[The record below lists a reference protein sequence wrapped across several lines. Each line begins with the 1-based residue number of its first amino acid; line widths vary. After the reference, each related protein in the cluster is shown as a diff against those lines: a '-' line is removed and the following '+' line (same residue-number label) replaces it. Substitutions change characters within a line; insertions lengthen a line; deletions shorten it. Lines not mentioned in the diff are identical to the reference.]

1 MPPKRRLRKNTA
13 AIAIQESGYIGSP
26 SMEDTRNLVPLAS
39 APAKH
44 LPLDAHNGS
53 CETGSLTPVRFNCQA
68 CVRKKIKCNRAVPKC
83 ANCIK
88 TKLEC
93 VYQPPPPR
101 RKRKRSQG
109 EEDVH
114 ERLARY
120 ERILHDHNLLPT
132 ATPSVISGRDLEA
145 SANSIQGQTPGT
157 ANSQADVAANKLLPK
172 YGNSRHIDDVL
183 LLDAGEG
190 DLGELSVSESEQ
202 QNHHEDEPGPD
213 KATPTGLLGA
223 LAAHSIS
230 DASTRSAISLTDLHP
245 SCEHA
250 AKLWYA
256 YVENVEPLCKVLHV
270 PTVARIVHTV
280 SKHPATASKNDEC
293 ILFAIYHF
301 AVFSMSDDE
310 CSHEL
315 HDSRAQLMH
324 KYRTAVTQ
332 ALVNASWLKTTSLPV
347 LQAYTLFLI
356 SLRTQIDSHTFWIL
370 TGIAIRLAQRIGLHR
385 DGESVG
391 LPPFEV
397 QMRRRLF
404 WQLLPLDSYAGQT
417 SGTGISIS
425 PDSWDTKQP
434 LNINDDQMFPG
445 MNEPPHEKR
454 GASEMI
460 FCLARMELS
469 NFYTRTG
476 VQLKGNGGTI
486 EFRTPEEIE
495 RLIDE
500 VEDLIEKKFLRYC
513 DILNPLH
520 FLTTGVMR
528 SAISAVRLRARM
540 PLLKQETITD
550 TQQRHLCTLAEK
562 VLDTRNVMYSN
573 PATQKFRWQ
582 MQALFVWDSL
592 LCILRSIA
600 KVGFYS
606 PSELDAAWKRVSEV
620 YANHE
625 ALRQGRRTL
634 YATIAKITLKA
645 WLLNPPRNSTPEPD
659 FMTALRAQHKPK
671 EIDQRHDSTFAAHQA
686 TDGAFYFDELFDDM
700 SRADP
705 NMNNAFNLDP
715 SADWLFWDQ
724 MCGETS
730 LG

>member
-1 MPPKRRLRKNTA
+1 MTRVRPQVMPPKRRLRKNTA

-109 EEDVH
+109 EED
-114 ERLARY
+114 
-120 ERILHDHNLLPT
+120 
-132 ATPSVISGRDLEA
+132 
-145 SANSIQGQTPGT
+145 GQTPGT

-301 AVFSMSDDE
+301 AGPADAQISDR
-310 CSHEL
+310 SHSGIGKCLLAQDNLVAGFTGL
-315 HDSRAQLMH
+315 H
-324 KYRTAVTQ
+324 
-332 ALVNASWLKTTSLPV
+332 SLPY
-347 LQAYTLFLI
+347 LLAHSNRFSY
-356 SLRTQIDSHTFWIL
+356 IL
-370 TGIAIRLAQRIGLHR
+370 DFDWDCNSPGPAHRIASGRRKRRIA
-385 DGESVG
+385 
-391 LPPFEV
+391 PFEV

-550 TQQRHLCTLAEK
+550 TQQRHFCTLAEK

>member
-1 MPPKRRLRKNTA
+1 
-13 AIAIQESGYIGSP
+13 
-26 SMEDTRNLVPLAS
+26 MEDTRNLVPLAS

-391 LPPFEV
+391 LPHL
-397 QMRRRLF
+397 RSRC
-404 WQLLPLDSYAGQT
+404 AGGSFGSCYPWTATQVKHPARVYPSHQT
-417 SGTGISIS
+417 AGI
-425 PDSWDTKQP
+425 
-434 LNINDDQMFPG
+434 
-445 MNEPPHEKR
+445 
-454 GASEMI
+454 
-460 FCLARMELS
+460 LS
-469 NFYTRTG
+469 NR
-476 VQLKGNGGTI
+476 
-486 EFRTPEEIE
+486 
-495 RLIDE
+495 
-500 VEDLIEKKFLRYC
+500 
-513 DILNPLH
+513 
-520 FLTTGVMR
+520 
-528 SAISAVRLRARM
+528 
-540 PLLKQETITD
+540 
-550 TQQRHLCTLAEK
+550 
-562 VLDTRNVMYSN
+562 
-573 PATQKFRWQ
+573 
-582 MQALFVWDSL
+582 
-592 LCILRSIA
+592 
-600 KVGFYS
+600 
-606 PSELDAAWKRVSEV
+606 
-620 YANHE
+620 
-625 ALRQGRRTL
+625 
-634 YATIAKITLKA
+634 
-645 WLLNPPRNSTPEPD
+645 
-659 FMTALRAQHKPK
+659 
-671 EIDQRHDSTFAAHQA
+671 
-686 TDGAFYFDELFDDM
+686 
-700 SRADP
+700 
-705 NMNNAFNLDP
+705 
-715 SADWLFWDQ
+715 
-724 MCGETS
+724 
-730 LG
+730 